1 MEFPSNPFRTHGGV
15 KAPHRKNTCKQPA
28 VMMPPP
34 EQVIIPLVQHI
45 GAPCVPLVKAKDPV
59 LVGQKIA
66 ESPAFLSAPIHA
78 TVSGT
83 VASITEVTLC
93 SGQSVQAIILH
104 SDGTMTVSP
113 DVKPP
118 VVNSKEEFLQ
128 AVKESGL
135 VGLGGAGFP
144 THVKLNVPEGKQ
156 VDTLL
161 INGAE
166 CEPYITTDHRE
177 MLEDGEAVLDGIF
190 AVKQYLNI
198 PRVIIGIEAN
208 KPDAIKYLK
217 DLLARDSRNSDR
229 SVGVLTLRARY
240 PQGAEKVLVQAAT
253 KRIVPEG
260 KLPLDVGCIVMN
272 VTSVGFLGN
281 YLKTGMPLI
290 SKRVTLDGSALAN
303 PQNVIVPIGTKISD
317 VIAFCGGYK
326 EEAKKII
333 LGGPMMGFALFS
345 DEHPI
350 IKQNNG
356 VLALNEK
363 QSRLLKPSACIHC
376 GFCLEV
382 CPMHLMPS
390 LLEKYTEVKDTDEL
404 KDLSVMTCMEC
415 GCCSFNCPA
424 GRPLVHAIRL
434 GKTLVRKADAA
445 AKARAEAEAKK
456 AAEQA
461 KMED

>member
-1 MEFPSNPFRTHGGV
+1 MEFPSSPFRTYGSV
-15 KAPHRKNTCKQPA
+15 KAPHRKNTGKQPA

-34 EQVIIPLVQHI
+34 EQVVIPLSQHI
-45 GAPCVPLVKAKDPV
+45 GPPCTPLVKLKDTV

-66 ESPAFLSAPIHA
+66 EGTAFLSAPIHA
-78 TVSGT
+78 SVSGT
-83 VASITEVTLC
+83 VSAITEVTLC
-93 SGQSVQAIILH
+93 TGQKASAIVIQ
-104 SDGTMTVSP
+104 SDGTMTASP
-113 DVKPP
+113 DIQPP
-118 VVNSKEEFLQ
+118 EIQSKEDLIA

-177 MLEDGEAVLDGIF
+177 MLEDGDAVLDGIF

-198 PRVIIGIEAN
+198 PRVIIGVEGN
-208 KPDAIKYLK
+208 KPDAIRYLK
-217 DLLARDSRNSDR
+217 DLLAKDPRNSDR

-272 VTSVGFLGN
+272 VTSAGFLGR
-281 YLKTGMPLI
+281 YLKSGMPLI
-290 SKRVTLDGSALAN
+290 SKRVTVDGSAIAE
-303 PQNVIVPIGTKISD
+303 PKNVIVPIGTKISD
-317 VIAFCGGYK
+317 LIAFCGGYR
-326 EEAKKII
+326 EEVKKLI

-356 VLALNEK
+356 VLAFGEK
-363 QSRLLKPSACIHC
+363 QARLLKPSACIHC
-376 GFCLEV
+376 GACLDV

-390 LLEKYTEVKDTDEL
+390 LLEKYTEVKDDAEL
-404 KDLSVMTCMEC
+404 RSLSVMTCMEC
-415 GCCSFNCPA
+415 GCCSYTCPA

-434 GKTLVRKADAA
+434 GKTLVRKADAQ
-445 AKARAEAEAKK
+445 AKAKAEAKQ
-456 AAEQA
+456 AAEPKPQG
-461 KMED
+461 